1 MQRHMHSIL
10 QHTVKYSPTPAETD
24 VGSQMFL
31 VCITPT
37 GQCMHSH
44 VRIYTVKYTHSH
56 KSVTINIYCQRA
68 HSNTKHNTDSVNAQL
83 NTIFK
88 TGSGKVG

>member
-1 MQRHMHSIL
+1 
-10 QHTVKYSPTPAETD
+10 
-24 VGSQMFL
+24 
-31 VCITPT
+31 
-37 GQCMHSH
+37 MHSH

-88 TGSGKVG
+88 TGSGKVGWNIGSNAVILDSNAFNSTACSSNNDSHNYMDSAYH